1 MRPAARA
8 ASALLAGAL
17 LLTVAACD
25 SQAPKTAAPA
35 PAPAG
40 SPREEAI
47 ALAAKGEH
55 AAAVVKYREALQRE
69 PDDVALHFGLG
80 SSLSQLDRREETIA
94 EFQWV
99 VAHGPPGSLE
109 VTTARQWLAGATGAE
124 PRSGAQLEPAAV
136 PTGTLSGKITWP
148 GLPPTMEFGIRVMI
162 HNGEGPNAI
171 RKFARTKL
179 NDSYSISDLPEGNYT
194 VVGLAGPTR
203 VWSDIPVTITP
214 GRPTVLDLPPANAV
228 LSPNE
233 FPARIR

>member
-17 LLTVAACD
+17 LFAVAACD
-25 SQAPKTAAPA
+25 SRAPQTSAPA
-35 PAPAG
+35 PAPA
-40 SPREEAI
+40 SDPREDAV

-69 PDDVALHFGLG
+69 PDDVGLHFGLA

-99 VAHGPPGSLE
+99 VANGPPGSLE
-109 VTTARQWLAGATGAE
+109 VATARQWLAGATGSE
-124 PRSGAQLEPAAV
+124 PTRLDPAAV

-148 GLPPTMEFGIRVMI
+148 GLPSEKEFGIRVMV

-171 RKFARTKL
+171 RKFARTKM
-179 NDSYSISDLPEGNYT
+179 NDSYAIADLPEGSYT

-203 VWSDIPVTITP
+203 VWSDIPITITP
-214 GRPTVLDLPPANAV
+214 GRPTVLDLTPANAV
-228 LSPNE
+228 VSPND
-233 FPARIR
+233 FPPRIR